1 MKNIVWMINPLT
13 FTENEFEFPTYI
25 CEQMNGLLKVLFL
38 ENDSL
43 EYIPFISNDPVF
55 PTIEYGM
62 DTKQINDKNQKLIEE
77 NKALFF
83 DLVKQKK
90 LSLTVHNESGTL
102 MQQVIEESRFADMML
117 VKSSMSLS
125 YEDDRNPTSF
135 VKQVLAK
142 AECPVLIM
150 PEDSQTIN
158 EIYFTYNGSH
168 SSVFAIKHFSY
179 LFPAFKY
186 LPVTVLYVSEEKND
200 QEDKQINNIR
210 ELLYAQYKHVT
221 VKVLQGTAEA
231 ELFSELALKKN
242 VIVTFGA
249 FGRSTLSR
257 FFRKSSAN
265 SILQTIDIPAFI
277 THP

>member
-1 MKNIVWMINPLT
+1 MKNIVWLINPLT

-200 QEDKQINNIR
+200 QEDKQINDIR

-249 FGRSTLSR
+249 FGRSTISR
-257 FFRKSSAN
+257 FFRKSSTN

>member
-1 MKNIVWMINPLT
+1 MKNIVWLINPLT
-13 FTENEFEFPTYI
+13 FTEKEFEFPTYI

-55 PTIEYGM
+55 PTVEYGM
-62 DTKQINDKNQKLIEE
+62 DTKEINDKNQNLAEE

-83 DLVKQKK
+83 DIVKKRNIA
-90 LSLTVHNESGTL
+90 LTVHNENGTL
-102 MQQVIEESRFADMML
+102 MEQVVEESRFADMIL
-117 VKSSMSLS
+117 VKASMSVS
-125 YEDDRNPTSF
+125 YEDDRYPSSF
-135 VKQVLAK
+135 VKQVLTK
-142 AECPVLIM
+142 TECPVLIM

-158 EIYFTYNGSH
+158 EIYFTYNGGH

-179 LFPAFKY
+179 LFPSFKY
-186 LPVTVLYVSEEKND
+186 LPVTVLYVSEEENKKESKHIND
-200 QEDKQINNIR
+200 IR
-210 ELLYAQYKHVT
+210 EFLYAQYKHVT

-242 VIVTFGA
+242 IIVTFGA
-249 FGRSTLSR
+249 FGRSSLSR

-265 SILQTIDIPAFI
+265 SILETIDIPAFI

>member
-1 MKNIVWMINPLT
+1 MKNIVWLINPLT

-125 YEDDRNPTSF
+125 YEDDQNPTSF

-168 SSVFAIKHFSY
+168 SLYLRLSISVTCFR
-179 LFPAFKY
+179 L
-186 LPVTVLYVSEEKND
+186 L
-200 QEDKQINNIR
+200 NI
-210 ELLYAQYKHVT
+210 Y
-221 VKVLQGTAEA
+221 
-231 ELFSELALKKN
+231 
-242 VIVTFGA
+242 
-249 FGRSTLSR
+249 
-257 FFRKSSAN
+257 
-265 SILQTIDIPAFI
+265 P
-277 THP
+277 